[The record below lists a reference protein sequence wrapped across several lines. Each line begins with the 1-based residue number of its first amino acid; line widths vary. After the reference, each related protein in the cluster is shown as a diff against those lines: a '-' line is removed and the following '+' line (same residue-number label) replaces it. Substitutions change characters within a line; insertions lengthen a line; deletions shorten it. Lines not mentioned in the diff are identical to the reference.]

1 MEKRYNP
8 QNNNGQM
15 NLKGLDN
22 PVLREACK
30 VLSAYA
36 KATGAFVCIYD
47 QDYTP
52 IPVLS
57 TGVCAADQGAA
68 ESFNKVSGAEGSGFS
83 AEDGDSRDS
92 LLKSTPGIFSKKNPC
107 FFCIKHHA
115 GIEPKTIED
124 LASSPCSEIH
134 QEAIKESY
142 RYGGCYIYRCEAGF
156 KLWTSPIYFQGHFLG
171 GLLGS
176 GFREEEAEDQPQKIL
191 RYPGGS
197 EITDQEFIHQIH
209 GFPTASEEKIRAL
222 AELMLI
228 CAESLS
234 SENDDYY
241 ETIKRR
247 AEQQSRLMASVQ
259 ELRKKQENGASVPG
273 YPLDKERLLLT
284 ALRRGDTEMG
294 KTILNDILAV
304 LLFSSPDQFKY
315 IQFRAIELAVLLSRT
330 AFTPG
335 NPDKAILESNN
346 SYIKSIQESKTIEE
360 LTDMLYITVERMAEH
375 IFSFQEIRHAAAL
388 RKAERYIQ
396 ENYSR
401 KISLQEIAKVSG
413 LSAPYFS
420 TIFKEERGENL
431 STYLN
436 RLRIEKASRL
446 LLKTDM
452 PLSDIARAC
461 GFEDQSWFSRMFK
474 SYTGLSPGKY
484 RGQHGGPV
492 TEISDSN
499 FSEDCRDNI
508 MKEESN
514 PEDPTQV

>member
-1 MEKRYNP
+1 MEKKYNL
-8 QNNNGQM
+8 QNNGGQI
-15 NLKGLDN
+15 NLKGLAN

-30 VLSAYA
+30 VLDAYS

-47 QDYTP
+47 QDYIP
-52 IPVLS
+52 IPVS
-57 TGVCAADQGAA
+57 SVGAYAADEDPA
-68 ESFNKVSGAEGSGFS
+68 EPFNRPSGI
-83 AEDGDSRDS
+83 GDSEF
-92 LLKSTPGIFSKKNPC
+92 STKGGDPENSFLRNTGGIFSGRNPC
-107 FFCIKHHA
+107 FYCIKHCA
-115 GIEPKTIED
+115 GIEPKTAED
-124 LASSPCSEIH
+124 LTASPCNEIH

-176 GFREEEAEDQPQKIL
+176 GFREEEADDQPRKIL

-197 EITDQEFIHQIH
+197 EITDQEFIRRIH
-209 GFPTASEEKIRAL
+209 SFPTAPEDKIRAL
-222 AELMLI
+222 GELMLI

-234 SENDDYY
+234 SENDEYY

-247 AEQQSRLMASVQ
+247 AEQQRRLMASVQ
-259 ELRKKQENGASVPG
+259 ELRRKQENGAVVPG

-284 ALRRGDTEMG
+284 ALRRGDTETG
-294 KTILNDILAV
+294 KNILNDILAV

-360 LTDMLYITVERMAEH
+360 LTDMLNITVERMAEH

-436 RLRIEKASRL
+436 RLRIEKASHL

-499 FSEDCRDNI
+499 FSEDCRDKI
-508 MKEESN
+508 IKGEFN
-514 PEDPTQV
+514 PGETTQA

>member
-1 MEKRYNP
+1 
-8 QNNNGQM
+8 
-15 NLKGLDN
+15 
-22 PVLREACK
+22 V
-30 VLSAYA
+30 
-36 KATGAFVCIYD
+36 
-47 QDYTP
+47 
-52 IPVLS
+52 
-57 TGVCAADQGAA
+57 
-68 ESFNKVSGAEGSGFS
+68 
-83 AEDGDSRDS
+83 
-92 LLKSTPGIFSKKNPC
+92 
-107 FFCIKHHA
+107 
-115 GIEPKTIED
+115 
-124 LASSPCSEIH
+124 
-134 QEAIKESY
+134 
-142 RYGGCYIYRCEAGF
+142 
-156 KLWTSPIYFQGHFLG
+156 
-171 GLLGS
+171 
-176 GFREEEAEDQPQKIL
+176 
-191 RYPGGS
+191 
-197 EITDQEFIHQIH
+197 
-209 GFPTASEEKIRAL
+209 
-222 AELMLI
+222 
-228 CAESLS
+228 
-234 SENDDYY
+234 
-241 ETIKRR
+241 
-247 AEQQSRLMASVQ
+247 
-259 ELRKKQENGASVPG
+259 
-273 YPLDKERLLLT
+273 
-284 ALRRGDTEMG
+284 
-294 KTILNDILAV
+294 
-304 LLFSSPDQFKY
+304 FSSPDQFKY

-436 RLRIEKASRL
+436 RLRIEKAGHL

-499 FSEDCRDNI
+499 FSEDCRDKM
-508 MKEESN
+508 MKEEPS
-514 PEDPTQV
+514 PGEPTQA

>member
-1 MEKRYNP
+1 MEKKHNQ
-8 QNNNGQM
+8 QNGGGQTSQ
-15 NLKGLDN
+15 KGLSN
-22 PVLREACK
+22 PVLIEACK
-30 VLSAYA
+30 VLCSYA
-36 KATGAFVCIYD
+36 KATGAFVCVYD
-47 QDYTP
+47 QDYIP
-52 IPVLS
+52 IPVS
-57 TGVCAADQGAA
+57 SAGA
-68 ESFNKVSGAEGSGFS
+68 SDTVSIQNGEARGSS
-83 AEDGDSRDS
+83 SKNNPE
-92 LLKSTPGIFSKKNPC
+92 IFSEKNPC
-107 FFCIKHHA
+107 FSCITHHA
-115 GIEPKTIED
+115 GAEPKTTED
-124 LASSPCSEIH
+124 LTASPCGEIH
-134 QEAIKESY
+134 REAIKESY
-142 RYGGCYIYRCEAGF
+142 RHGGCYIYTCEMGF
-156 KLWTSPIYFQGHFLG
+156 KFWTSPVYYQGHFIG

-176 GFREEEAEDQPQKIL
+176 GFREEDAENQPPEIL

-197 EITDQEFIHQIH
+197 EITDQEFARRIRD
-209 GFPTASEEKIRAL
+209 FPGAPEEKIRAL

-259 ELRKKQENGASVPG
+259 ELRKMQDSGSPVPG
-273 YPLDKERLLLT
+273 YPLDKERMLLT
-284 ALRRGDTEMG
+284 ALRRGDTETG
-294 KTILNDILAV
+294 KAILNDILAV

-360 LTDMLYITVERMAEH
+360 LTDMLNITVERMAEH

-388 RKAERYIQ
+388 RKAERFIQ

-436 RLRIEKASRL
+436 RLRIEKAGRL
-446 LLKTDM
+446 LLKTGM

-499 FSEDCRDNI
+499 FSEDCRDKMI
-508 MKEESN
+508 K
-514 PEDPTQV
+514 EDPNPGEETPT

>member
-1 MEKRYNP
+1 
-8 QNNNGQM
+8 
-15 NLKGLDN
+15 L
-22 PVLREACK
+22 
-30 VLSAYA
+30 
-36 KATGAFVCIYD
+36 AF
-47 QDYTP
+47 P
-52 IPVLS
+52 S
-57 TGVCAADQGAA
+57 TIQ
-68 ESFNKVSGAEGSGFS
+68 
-83 AEDGDSRDS
+83 
-92 LLKSTPGIFSKKNPC
+92 
-107 FFCIKHHA
+107 
-115 GIEPKTIED
+115 
-124 LASSPCSEIH
+124 
-134 QEAIKESY
+134 
-142 RYGGCYIYRCEAGF
+142 
-156 KLWTSPIYFQGHFLG
+156 
-171 GLLGS
+171 
-176 GFREEEAEDQPQKIL
+176 
-191 RYPGGS
+191 
-197 EITDQEFIHQIH
+197 
-209 GFPTASEEKIRAL
+209 
-222 AELMLI
+222 
-228 CAESLS
+228 
-234 SENDDYY
+234 
-241 ETIKRR
+241 
-247 AEQQSRLMASVQ
+247 
-259 ELRKKQENGASVPG
+259 
-273 YPLDKERLLLT
+273 
-284 ALRRGDTEMG
+284 
-294 KTILNDILAV
+294 
-304 LLFSSPDQFKY
+304 

-360 LTDMLYITVERMAEH
+360 LTDMLNVTVERMAEH

-396 ENYSR
+396 ENYSH

-508 MKEESN
+508 LKGESS
-514 PEDPTQV
+514 PGEPTQA

>member
-1 MEKRYNP
+1 MEKKYNI
-8 QNNNGQM
+8 QNNSGLI
-15 NLKGLDN
+15 NLKGLSN
-22 PVLREACK
+22 PVLLEACK
-30 VLSAYA
+30 VLGTYA
-36 KATGAFVCIYD
+36 KATGAFVCVYD
-47 QDYTP
+47 QDYMP
-52 IPVLS
+52 IPVPSAGNCTACQGAELFNKAS
-57 TGVCAADQGAA
+57 GAVTMEDGPSQGSFPRNTTGV
-68 ESFNKVSGAEGSGFS
+68 
-83 AEDGDSRDS
+83 
-92 LLKSTPGIFSKKNPC
+92 FSKKNPC
-107 FFCIKHHA
+107 FFCIKHHT
-115 GIEPKTIED
+115 GVEPKTIED
-124 LASSPCSEIH
+124 LASSPCSGIH

-142 RYGGCYIYRCEAGF
+142 RYGGCYIYRCEIGF
-156 KLWTSPIYFQGHFLG
+156 KLWTSPLYFQGHFVG

-176 GFREEEAEDQPQKIL
+176 GFREDGPESRL
-191 RYPGGS
+191 REGLCYPGGS
-197 EITDQEFIHQIH
+197 EITDQEFIHRINS
-209 GFPTASEEKIRAL
+209 FPIAPEDKIRAL

-247 AEQQSRLMASVQ
+247 AEQQARLMASVQ
-259 ELRKKQENGASVPG
+259 ELGKKQESGAAIPS
-273 YPLDKERLLLT
+273 YPLDKERMLLT
-284 ALRRGDTEMG
+284 ALRRGDTETG

-360 LTDMLYITVERMAEH
+360 LTDMLNITVERMAEH

-388 RKAERYIQ
+388 RKAERFIQ
-396 ENYSR
+396 ENYSH

-492 TEISDSN
+492 AEISDSN
-499 FSEDCRDNI
+499 FSEDCRDKM
-508 MKEESN
+508 MKGEAN
-514 PEDPTQV
+514 PGEPTLA

>member
-1 MEKRYNP
+1 MEKKFDL
-8 QNNNGQM
+8 QNNGGQM
-15 NLKGLDN
+15 NLKEAAN
-22 PVLREACK
+22 PVLLEACK
-30 VLSAYA
+30 VLDSYS
-36 KATGAFVCIYD
+36 KATGAFACVYN
-47 QDYTP
+47 QDYM
-52 IPVLS
+52 PVSSGEYLEPY
-57 TGVCAADQGAA
+57 G
-68 ESFNKVSGAEGSGFS
+68 KVSA
-83 AEDGDSRDS
+83 AALMRDGNI
-92 LLKSTPGIFSKKNPC
+92 LEPGEKTPC
-107 FFCIKHHA
+107 FYCIKYHA
-115 GIEPKTIED
+115 GVEPKTTED
-124 LASSPCSEIH
+124 LAASPCNLIH
-134 QEAIKESY
+134 QGAIKESY
-142 RYGGCYIYRCEAGF
+142 RYGGCYIYPCEMGF
-156 KLWTSPIYFQGHFLG
+156 KFWTSPVYFQGHFIG

-176 GFREEEAEDQPQKIL
+176 GFREEGAQDQARGIL
-191 RYPGGS
+191 RYPGSG
-197 EITDQEFIHQIH
+197 EITDQEFVRWVHS
-209 GFPTASEEKIRAL
+209 FPGAPEDKIRAL

-234 SENDDYY
+234 SENDAYY

-247 AEQQSRLMASVQ
+247 AEQQSRLMVSVQ
-259 ELRKKQENGASVPG
+259 ELKKKQESGASLPG
-273 YPLDKERLLLT
+273 YPLDKERMLLT

-294 KTILNDILAV
+294 KTLLNDILAV

-360 LTDMLYITVERMAEH
+360 LTDMLNITVERLAEH

-436 RLRIEKASRL
+436 RLRIEKAGRL

-484 RGQHGGPV
+484 RGQHGGSV

-499 FSEDCRDNI
+499 FSEDCRDSMI
-508 MKEESN
+508 KKEQEPPPDSSGETN
-514 PEDPTQV
+514 GEAPMQA